1 MLKGISL
8 MGTGDQAPWP
18 GAGLCAGPSRSPLAP
33 GPGRLVTCSLCTG
46 AQVLSLRTAA
56 VGVGVPRP
64 SATQAPS
71 AREDQPCVW
80 EYGRF
85 PAEGASSTDL
95 CSPDPVS
102 GVSTRT

>member
-1 MLKGISL
+1 M
-8 MGTGDQAPWP
+8 
-18 GAGLCAGPSRSPLAP
+18 
-33 GPGRLVTCSLCTG
+33 
-46 AQVLSLRTAA
+46 
-56 VGVGVPRP
+56 PRP